1 MSVAMAYRCFV
12 LRVDFGSSPE
22 LMTSRLLERERYAA
36 GAICTRPSTRRHA
49 GTGTGTGTD
58 TDTDTRSAIQFPN
71 KIQVYG
77 SYGVGR

>member
-49 GTGTGTGTD
+49 GTGT
-58 TDTDTRSAIQFPN
+58 DTRSAIQFPN